1 MVTLMIWT
9 EIAAELTWDGA
20 WRDIYVV
27 GTTLRDWQRVL
38 DSLHANNPKTVAFNV
53 DGEETSFP
61 PSAEVIFERRQEAA
75 TLLQVTVGNMHLNCH
90 FFCQDEIE
98 FDLDPRE
105 LQGEEDLDA
114 LAGFMSILANET
126 GKPAI
131 LTHENTQKAVI
142 LTVPPLVPTSRA

>member
-1 MVTLMIWT
+1 M
-9 EIAAELTWDGA
+9 
-20 WRDIYVV
+20 
-27 GTTLRDWQRVL
+27 
-38 DSLHANNPKTVAFNV
+38 HANNPKTVAFYV

-105 LQGEEDLDA
+105 LQSEEDLDA

-131 LTHENTQKAVI
+131 LTHENTQEVVI
-142 LTVPPLVPTSRA
+142 LTVPPWFQLAALRGTPNVRHRRIPPHRWARRG

>member
-1 MVTLMIWT
+1 MIWT

-38 DSLHANNPKTVAFNV
+38 DSLHANNPKTVAFYV

-75 TLLQVTVGNMHLNCH
+75 TLLQVTVPIRN
-90 FFCQDEIE
+90 
-98 FDLDPRE
+98 
-105 LQGEEDLDA
+105 
-114 LAGFMSILANET
+114 
-126 GKPAI
+126 
-131 LTHENTQKAVI
+131 V
-142 LTVPPLVPTSRA
+142 V